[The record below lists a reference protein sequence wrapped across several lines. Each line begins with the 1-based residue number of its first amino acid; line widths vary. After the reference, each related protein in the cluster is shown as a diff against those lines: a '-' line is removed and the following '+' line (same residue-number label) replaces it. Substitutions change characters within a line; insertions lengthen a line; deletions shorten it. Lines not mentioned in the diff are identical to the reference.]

1 MYFYRTRW
9 EIVYLPDLSAG
20 HTPKSYTNRSPKFG
34 LTPTTLSA
42 MAASSWFVYLIRTR
56 HNTLYTGITT
66 DVAQRLQAHTNGR
79 QGAKYLRAKGP
90 LSLVYQV
97 ELGNRSL
104 AAKAEYHIKKLTKSR
119 KEEIITNQLNSQDLL
134 TLLNIQT
141 TES

>member
-1 MYFYRTRW
+1 
-9 EIVYLPDLSAG
+9 
-20 HTPKSYTNRSPKFG
+20 
-34 LTPTTLSA
+34 